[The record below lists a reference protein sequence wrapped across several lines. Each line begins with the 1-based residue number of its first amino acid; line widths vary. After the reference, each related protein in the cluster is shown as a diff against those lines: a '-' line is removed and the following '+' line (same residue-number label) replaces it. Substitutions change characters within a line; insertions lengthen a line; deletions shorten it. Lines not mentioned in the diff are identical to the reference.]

1 MATTVSQINAWRAA
15 HSEHQNL
22 EFKEAKAQFDN
33 RRLYKYCVALAN
45 EGGGHLLSG
54 IEDQPPRNVVGTAA
68 FNDPVEMAAKMFQ
81 VLGFGVDIEEV
92 TAPRW
97 PGGGV
102 YHSQPASWHSLFDY
116 EGAYLMRAGK
126 ELVPMTEDRLPGDL
140 CRRPAG
146 LALSVCQDRLRR

>member
-45 EGGGHLLSG
+45 EGGGHLLLG

-68 FNDPVEMAAKMFQ
+68 FNDPVEMAAKMFRCW
-81 VLGFGVDIEEV
+81 VFVWISRRSSTP
-92 TAPRW
+92 TAGWWCLPF
-97 PGGGV
+97 P
-102 YHSQPASWHSLFDY
+102 PASWHSL
-116 EGAYLMRAGK
+116 
-126 ELVPMTEDRLPGDL
+126 RL
-140 CRRPAG
+140 
-146 LALSVCQDRLRR
+146 